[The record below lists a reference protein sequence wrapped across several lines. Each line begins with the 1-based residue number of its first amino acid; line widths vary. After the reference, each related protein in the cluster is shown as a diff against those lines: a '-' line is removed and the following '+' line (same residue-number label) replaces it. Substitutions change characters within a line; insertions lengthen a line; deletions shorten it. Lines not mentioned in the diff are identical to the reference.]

1 MPSAPS
7 LSESR
12 LRAPVIKHGNAGNQT
27 KDPASATI
35 SKESGGLPHGMVK
48 VQGFANIDRGNSR
61 TMVVECFLCNSTGV
75 KWGFVWVWSLSIGK
89 HPRRRVLMGA

>member
-1 MPSAPS
+1 MRRSTVVRVGPEPPRVTQLHSLSLPSAPS

-35 SKESGGLPHGMVK
+35 SKESGGLPHGK
-48 VQGFANIDRGNSR
+48 
-61 TMVVECFLCNSTGV
+61 
-75 KWGFVWVWSLSIGK
+75 
-89 HPRRRVLMGA
+89 PRKGQT